1 LAYRVG
7 YLKAHY
13 PAEFMAANLTSE
25 MNNTD
30 RVVILSNEV
39 RSMGSDIFPPSINY
53 SEVNFIPED
62 GGIRY
67 GLNAI
72 KNVGSRAAE
81 CIVAARKNEGPFK
94 TLFQFVSAL
103 DLKCVN
109 RKAMESL
116 ATAGA
121 TDDLEGSRAQHFEAI
136 DSAIQYARGF
146 QKEKNADQVSL
157 FDLSVGNPKSVMQ
170 EPKLADIP
178 RWDDNERWTR
188 EKEAVGMYLSGHPLL
203 QYKTEI
209 ESFSNY
215 DFTEPL
221 DKLDKAKIHL
231 GGLVSGIRKLLD
243 RKNRQMA
250 FITLESLNG
259 TVEVLAFADI
269 FEKFREY
276 IQMDKPVFV
285 HGKVSSRGG
294 DVGKIIA
301 EEICPLEG
309 YMDKNS
315 KKVHVR
321 FTDLT
326 LDEEK
331 LIEIKELAENNPG
344 DCNLIIHLAYS
355 KDEMKVVRSE
365 LKVSS
370 RKKFVS
376 ALLEHLGDD
385 NVWVEG

>member
-1 LAYRVG
+1 
-7 YLKAHY
+7 
-13 PAEFMAANLTSE
+13 
-25 MNNTD
+25 
-30 RVVILSNEV
+30 
-39 RSMGSDIFPPSINY
+39 MGSDILPPSINF
-53 SEVNFIPED
+53 SEVNFTPED

-72 KNVGSRAAE
+72 KNVGGRAAE
-81 CIVAARKNEGPFK
+81 CVVASRKSDGPFK

-109 RKAMESL
+109 RKALESL
-116 ATAGA
+116 VTAGA
-121 TDDLEGSRAQHFEAI
+121 TDDLEGNRSQQFEAI
-136 DSAIQYARGF
+136 DSAIQYARGI
-146 QKEKNADQVSL
+146 QKEKFADQVSL
-157 FDLSVGNPKSVMQ
+157 FDLSAGNLESVMQ
-170 EPKLADIP
+170 EPKLPDIP

-188 EKEAVGMYLSGHPLL
+188 EKEAVGMYLTGHPLL

-221 DKLDKAKIHL
+221 DKLDKAAIHL

-276 IQMDKPVFV
+276 IQMEKPVFV

-315 KKVHVR
+315 KKVHIR
-321 FTDLT
+321 LTDLT
-326 LDEEK
+326 MDEGTLTEM
-331 LIEIKELAENNPG
+331 KELAEKNPG
-344 DCNLIIHLAYS
+344 DCNLIIHLVYS
-355 KDEMKVVRSE
+355 DDAIKVVRSE
-365 LKVSS
+365 LKVSP
-370 RKKFVS
+370 RKKFIS
-376 ALLEHLGDD
+376 ALLKHLGED